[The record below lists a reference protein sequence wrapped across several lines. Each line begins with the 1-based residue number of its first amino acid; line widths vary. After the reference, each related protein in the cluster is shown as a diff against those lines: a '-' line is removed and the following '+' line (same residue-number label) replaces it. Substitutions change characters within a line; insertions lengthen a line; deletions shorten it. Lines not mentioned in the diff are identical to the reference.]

1 MRISFTNSRMKWIPL
16 CYSLAF
22 LSSLPS
28 YAETKTIGHSPIAES
43 PLFLNDSYLGRFQEE
58 VKGKIVDEQ
67 GTPISGATIREK
79 NTNQSTQSAEDGT
92 FTLQVS
98 SHSSILVVS
107 SIGFGQK
114 EVPAME
120 ASSISLQAAEDQ
132 IEEVVVVG
140 FGTQK
145 KVNLTGAIAHVGKE
159 AFENRPVAN
168 IGQALQGLVPN
179 LNISFGNGAPNT
191 TPGFNLRGGTS
202 MAYNANTK
210 EFETVNG
217 DPLVIIDGVE
227 NTTAALNQLNPND
240 IRDMS
245 FIKDASAGAIYGT
258 KAAYGVILVR
268 TKTGE
273 FNQKGRISYNFDA
286 NFDTPTALPDVLNSY
301 QIQRASMDRTL
312 WTNGSVSNSEE
323 NKLNMIQKYLDN
335 PVPEN
340 AWYEEGGRVI
350 WVGNVNPY
358 ETAVKKWTPMQ
369 KHTLNFSGGGEA
381 VNYYISTGLQNQSGM
396 YKINTD
402 EFKRYNALINVNAK
416 ITSWFN
422 LFGKVSF
429 DQTHYETP
437 YLVGGKGNLW
447 EAMMTDPARNINTP
461 LMTGPNDPLP
471 NAYTDNILS
480 WISYGARNRSVN
492 RRMSLLASPEFIILP
507 NKLKVKADLAYQPQS
522 YSLNRYS
529 PKMAQVLESWSSL
542 GTNQTEAQENRAYLD
557 NNKRDNYLIN
567 IYADYQQ
574 TWAEK
579 HNFSAILGY
588 NQEQTTYE
596 QLTNTY
602 RRLINPNVQNP
613 NAVEDPTLNES
624 TRYAETLAGRAVFG
638 RIAYNYAEKYFL
650 ESNLRYDGNAK
661 FTKDERFVAFPSF
674 SAGWRISQESFMDG
688 IREWVNELK
697 LRGSWGKLGNQ
708 PGEAYPFQATLG
720 SGRAAFLIN
729 GQQIVYI
736 NPPNLVSPHLTFEK
750 ARTWNI
756 GVDAA
761 FLQNKLDVTFEY
773 YNRKTTDIL
782 TRGDATFPNTLGT
795 LAPYVNSGILET
807 KGLELAIGWKETL
820 DNGLR
825 YRVGVNLSDY
835 LTKVVHYAGNSG
847 LLITNAD
854 NREIMYDG
862 KTIGEIWGYKSGG
875 ILQESDFNGKNPANG
890 NWIYSGPYQGNLYP
904 GYLRYQDIG
913 GPDGI
918 PDGKIDA
925 GLNKIGNT
933 GDRVVL
939 GNSTPRY
946 RFGITGNVAF
956 KNFDLDVL
964 VQGVI
969 KRDVWTGSSA
979 YWGGGAGSR
988 WMLERSWTPD
998 RTDAEFPMYGAAPS
1012 VNDQYM
1018 INGAYLRLKQA
1029 VLGYTLPSTVT
1040 EKLKIDRL
1048 RFTLSGFNLF
1058 EISEIPNVFDVDQIS
1073 SAYPQ
1078 KRSVAFGAQIT
1089 F

>member
-1 MRISFTNSRMKWIPL
+1 MRIFFTNSKKRWIPL
-16 CYSLAF
+16 CCTLAF
-22 LSSLPS
+22 LNSHPS
-28 YAETKTIGHSPIAES
+28 YAEMNHVGHSPITES
-43 PLFLNDSYLGRFQEE
+43 LLFLDDSYYFHSQQEIT
-58 VKGKIVDEQ
+58 GKIVDEQ
-67 GTPISGATIREK
+67 GKPISGATIREK
-79 NTNQSTQSAEDGT
+79 NSKQTTQSGQDGT
-92 FTLQVS
+92 FTIKVS
-98 SHSSILVVS
+98 SISSTLIIS

-114 EVPAME
+114 EIPANQ
-120 ASSISLQAAEDQ
+120 ASTITLQAEEDQ

-145 KVNLTGAIAHVGKE
+145 KVNLTGAISHVGKE

-179 LNISFGNGAPNT
+179 LNISFGNGSPNT

-202 MAYNANTK
+202 MAYNQNK
-210 EFETVNG
+210 REFETVNG

-240 IRDMS
+240 IQDMS

-273 FNQKGRISYNFDA
+273 FNQKGRISYNFDS
-286 NFDTPTALPDVLNSY
+286 NFDTPAALPDVLNSY
-301 QIQRASMDRTL
+301 EIQRASMDRTT
-312 WTNGSVSNSEE
+312 WTNGSVNSSEE
-323 NKLNMIQKYLDN
+323 NKMAMIQKYLDN
-335 PVPEN
+335 PIPEN
-340 AWYEEGGRVI
+340 AWYEESGKVI
-350 WVGNVNPY
+350 WVGNVNPF

-447 EAMMTDPARNINTP
+447 ESMLIEPGRNINMP
-461 LMTGPNDPLP
+461 LTTGPNDPIP

-492 RRMSLLASPEFIILP
+492 RRISLLASPEFIIIP
-507 NKLKVKADLAYQPQS
+507 SRLKVKADLAYQPQS

-529 PKMAQVLESWSSL
+529 PKMAQVLESWSGL
-542 GTNQTEAQENRAYLD
+542 TTNQTEAQENRAYLD
-557 NNKRDNYLIN
+557 NNDRNNYMVN
-567 IYADYQQ
+567 IYADYNN
-574 TWAEK
+574 TWADK

-596 QLTNTY
+596 QITNTY
-602 RRLINPNVQNP
+602 RRLINPDIQNP
-613 NAVEDPTLNES
+613 NAVEDPTLNEA

-638 RIAYNYAEKYFL
+638 RVSYNYAEKYFL

-674 SAGWRISQESFMDG
+674 SAGWRISQEAFMEG
-688 IREWVNELK
+688 LRNTVNELK

-708 PGEAYPFQATLG
+708 PGSAYPYQATLG
-720 SGRAAFLIN
+720 SGRASFLLN

-736 NPPNLVSPHLTFEK
+736 NPPGLVSPHLTFEK
-750 ARTWNI
+750 AATWNI
-756 GVDAA
+756 GLDAA
-761 FLQNKLDVTFEY
+761 FLQNKLDLTFEY
-773 YNRKTTDIL
+773 YNRTTTDIL
-782 TRGDATFPNTLGT
+782 TNGDAAYPNTLG
-795 LAPYVNSGILET
+795 ANPPYVNSGTLET
-807 KGLELAIGWKETL
+807 KGMELAIAWKETL

-835 LTKVVHYAGNSG
+835 LTKVKHFAGNTSLNIENASG
-847 LLITNAD
+847 T
-854 NREIMYDG
+854 EIMYSG

-890 NWIYSGPYQGNLYP
+890 NWIYPGAFQGTLHP
-904 GYLRYQDIG
+904 GFLRYQDIG
-913 GPDGI
+913 GPEGI
-918 PDGKIDA
+918 PDGKIDK
-925 GLNKIGNT
+925 GLNKIGKS
-933 GDRVVL
+933 GDRIVL

-946 RFGITGNVAF
+946 RFGITGNVQF

-964 VQGVI
+964 IQGVI
-969 KRDVWTGSSA
+969 KRDVWTGNSA
-979 YWGGGAGSR
+979 YWGGGAGSK
-988 WMLERSWTPD
+988 WMLERSWTPE
-998 RTDAEFPMYGAAPS
+998 RTDAEFPMYGGAPS
-1012 VNDQYM
+1012 VNDQYL
-1018 INGAYLRLKQA
+1018 INGSYLRLKQA
-1029 VLGYTLPSTVT
+1029 VLGYTLPSTIT

-1048 RFTLSGFNLF
+1048 RFTVSGFNLF